1 MKRKEFRGVMGIAA
15 LLYLLFTQM
24 AYGQE
29 TKGEFTVSGGTSSFA
44 GNVLTVSDGEVT
56 VSTNGVTSQTIK
68 LTGGK
73 LILAGV
79 EITVESGNVSP
90 IEVAEMAEVEIELA
104 QGSTSVLKSN
114 SNEAAG
120 IHVPAGSQVTFIGSG
135 KLTAENMKDGDRYSY
150 SSCGIGGKYES
161 YSCGKIIFN
170 LDGSVYAKGG
180 NRAAGI
186 GTCIKMS
193 ENVPVN
199 GDILIKKGTIEAIGG
214 EFAAGIGTGPDGS
227 AGGEM
232 TVTMEGGTVKAR
244 GGSRGGGLGTGLFA
258 ATSFDIFLLG
268 GTITADV
275 APGLYATLNTL
286 VVGPDVIIVD
296 NTISDKYTNGFVF
309 SGSPKTATVKGNPVF
324 PEGQTI
330 TIDQGEKLTVPNGTD
345 LTNNGTIINNGTI
358 TNDGKIFNNG
368 TITNNGTINGDGA
381 IMGNIPAGWNG
392 NTAYIT
398 YDANGGSGTVAD
410 TYHKA
415 VTITDFP
422 STDGLSKDGY
432 TCLGWNTTNDATEAL
447 TEYAVL
453 PGANTLYA
461 LWKIAELELTNTAK
475 EITGTV
481 GTAFAEVDLS
491 ANVSNKEAVLGITF
505 ALKQD
510 NSLPTGFS
518 LSADG
523 KLTGPN
529 PLTTAISG
537 ATAIVTV
544 TPKNGASAKELTLTF
559 NIAKGALVVT
569 PVPDQTIYAGEYPA
583 YSLPEYVAGE
593 PHITGNLAVANGV
606 IKKGNLALTEKGRE
620 NHVAIELSAENISI
634 TQKAEKP
641 ADAVAEIVP
650 SGSGINPA
658 GWYRNPVTLNAPAG
672 FKIWVEAISKTKAAP
687 TLRDT
692 YRLTED
698 GLYTGYRLVRTAT
711 NADYSHDIDIK
722 LDQTAPELKADF
734 AISSHK
740 ATFTLA
746 DALSGIASYSY
757 VLDGAEPS
765 EMKTVEDAPKE
776 YEVDVMAAV
785 GPHTITFTIWD
796 VAGNKT
802 TSALVDFTLPLPTV
816 TLPDVE
822 GVTFNPLAGSHE
834 VKPLGSFRFYLTLEE
849 GYKEKSQP
857 VVTTDRG
864 YTINPRPSD
873 GAYVIFDI
881 SQDIV
886 ISISGIVPDIST
898 GIAGIDNATHI
909 RTVDGTLQITVPQPT
924 DAIITDT
931 SGRLL
936 RTLQLTPGTTR
947 VEGLH
952 PGIYI
957 VKISGQEGRKVI
969 VK

>member
-1 MKRKEFRGVMGIAA
+1 MKRKGFRGVIGIAA
-15 LLYLLFTQM
+15 LLYLVFTQM

-29 TKGEFTVSGGTSSFA
+29 TKGDFTVSGGTSSFA
-44 GNVLTVSDGEVT
+44 GNVLTVSAGEVT
-56 VSTNGVTSQTIK
+56 VSTNGVTSQTIL

-90 IEVAEMAEVEIELA
+90 IEVAEMAKVEIELA
-104 QGSTSVLKSN
+104 QGSTSILKSN

-120 IHVPAGSQVTFIGSG
+120 IHVPAGSQVTFTGSG
-135 KLTAENMKDGDRYSY
+135 ELTAKNTKDGDHYSY
-150 SSCGIGGKYES
+150 SSCGIGGKYGS

-170 LDGSVYAKGG
+170 LDGSVNAKGG
-180 NRAAGI
+180 ARAAGI
-186 GTCIKMS
+186 GTCMQQS
-193 ENVPVN
+193 DHSTVN
-199 GDILIKKGTIEAIGG
+199 GTILIKKGTIDAEGG
-214 EFAAGIGTGPDGS
+214 EYAAGIGTGPDGS
-227 AGGEM
+227 SDGAV
-232 TVTMEGGTVKAR
+232 TVTMEGGEVNAR
-244 GGSRGGGLGTGLFA
+244 GGALSNGFGTGVNDR
-258 ATSFDIFLLG
+258 TRVDIHLLG
-268 GTITADV
+268 GEVECKIEAGDR
-275 APGLYATLNTL
+275 AILNTL
-286 VVGPDVIIVD
+286 IIGPDV
-296 NTISDKYTNGFVF
+296 TIMGGSLITNKYTNGFVF
-309 SGSPKTATVKGNPVF
+309 SDDPKTATIRSKPVF
-324 PEGQTI
+324 PEGQTM
-330 TIDQGEKLTVPNGTD
+330 TIDQGEKLIVPKGTILINNGKII
-345 LTNNGTIINNGTI
+345 NSGIIEGEGTII
-358 TNDGKIFNNG
+358 
-368 TITNNGTINGDGA
+368 
-381 IMGNIPAGWNG
+381 GNIPAGWNG
-392 NTAYIT
+392 NIAYIT
-398 YDANGGSGTVAD
+398 YNANGGSGTVAD

-422 STDGLSKDGY
+422 SIDDLSKEGY
-432 TCLGWNTTNDATEAL
+432 TCLGWNTTKLETTAL
-447 TEYAVL
+447 TSYDVVS
-453 PGANTLYA
+453 GANTLFA
-461 LWKIAELELTNTAK
+461 VWKIAELELTSTAK
-475 EITGTV
+475 EITGAV
-481 GTAFAEVDLS
+481 GTAFPEVDLS

-505 ALKQD
+505 ALKQG
-510 NSLPTGFS
+510 NSLPIGFS

-559 NIAKGALVVT
+559 NIAKGTLVVT

-583 YSLPEYVAGE
+583 YTLPEY
-593 PHITGNLAVANGV
+593 ITEEALLSGNLAADNGV
-606 IKKGNLALTEKGRE
+606 ITQGNLALTVKGQKDYDE
-620 NHVAIELSAENISI
+620 IVLSAENILI
-634 TQKAEKP
+634 TQKTTNA

-650 SGSGINPA
+650 SGSGINQA
-658 GWYRNPVTLNAPAG
+658 GWYRNPVTLKAPAG

-698 GLYTGYRLVRTAT
+698 GLYTGYRLIRTAT

-765 EMKTVEDAPKE
+765 EMITVEDAPKE

-785 GPHTITFTIWD
+785 GPHKITFTIWD

-834 VKPLGSFRFYLTLEE
+834 VKPLGSFRFNLTLEE
-849 GYKEKSQP
+849 GYRQKSQP
-857 VVTTDRG
+857 VVTTDLG

-898 GIAGIDNATHI
+898 GIADINNATHI
-909 RTVDGTLQITVPQPT
+909 RTVDGTLQITVPQPA

>member
-1 MKRKEFRGVMGIAA
+1 MKRKEFRGVIGIAA
-15 LLYLLFTQM
+15 LLYLVFTQM

-29 TKGEFTVSGGTSSFA
+29 TKGDFTVSGGTSSFA

-56 VSTNGVTSQTIK
+56 VLTNRVTSQTIL

-104 QGSTSVLKSN
+104 QGSTSILESN
-114 SNEAAG
+114 SREAAG
-120 IHVPAGSQVTFIGSG
+120 IHVPAGSKVTFIGSG
-135 KLTAENMKDGDRYSY
+135 ELTAKNTKDVDHFTY
-150 SSCGIGGKYES
+150 SSCGIGGKYGS

-170 LDGSVYAKGG
+170 LDGSVNAKGG
-180 NRAAGI
+180 TRAAGI
-186 GTCIKMS
+186 GTCVKQS

-199 GDILIKKGTIEAIGG
+199 GAILIKKGTIEAKGG
-214 EFAAGIGTGPDGS
+214 VFAAGIGTGPDGS
-227 AGGEM
+227 TSGGV
-232 TVTMEGGTVKAR
+232 TVTIEGGTVNAR
-244 GGSRGGGLGTGLFA
+244 GGSRSGDIGTGING
-258 ATSFDIFLLG
+258 ATPADILLLG
-268 GTITADV
+268 GTVTARI
-275 APGLYATLNTL
+275 APGDYATLNTL
-286 VVGPDVIIVD
+286 VVGPDVTIVN
-296 NTISDKYTNGFVF
+296 NTVSDKYTNGFVF
-309 SGSPKTATVKGNPVF
+309 SGSPKTATIRSKPVF
-324 PEGQTI
+324 PEGHTM
-330 TIDQGEKLTVPNGTD
+330 TIDQGEKLTVPKGTI
-345 LTNNGTIINNGTI
+345 LTNNGKIINSGIIEGEGTII
-358 TNDGKIFNNG
+358 
-368 TITNNGTINGDGA
+368 
-381 IMGNIPAGWNG
+381 GNIPAGWNG
-392 NTAYIT
+392 NIAYIT

-410 TYHKA
+410 TYHKEE
-415 VTITDFP
+415 TITDFP
-422 STDGLSKDGY
+422 SIDGLSKEGY
-432 TCLGWNTTNDATEAL
+432 TCLGWNTTKLETSAL
-447 TEYAVL
+447 TSYDVVS
-453 PGANTLYA
+453 GANTLFA
-461 LWKIAELELTNTAK
+461 VWAKNPLLTSNSE

-481 GTAFAEVDLS
+481 GDAFIEIDLS
-491 ANVSNKEAVLGITF
+491 KNVSNGDEIDGVTFKVKEGS
-505 ALKQD
+505 
-510 NSLPTGFS
+510 SLPKGFI

-523 KLTGPN
+523 KLTCPDRVK
-529 PLTTAISG
+529 TAVSNSEVLI
-537 ATAIVTV
+537 TI
-544 TPKNGASAKELTLTF
+544 TPGNSASAKEFTLTF
-559 NIAKGALVVT
+559 NIAKGTLVVT
-569 PVPDQTIYAGEYPA
+569 PVPDQDIYADEYPA
-583 YSLPEYVAGE
+583 YTLPEYITEEGLL
-593 PHITGNLAVANGV
+593 TGNLAVGNGIIV
-606 IKKGNLALTEKGRE
+606 KSNLALTAKGQKDHDE
-620 NHVAIELSAENISI
+620 IVLSAENISI
-634 TQKAEKP
+634 TQKTTNA
-641 ADAVAEIVP
+641 ADVVAEIVP

-658 GWYRNPVTLNAPAG
+658 GWYRNPVTLKAPVG
-672 FKIWVEAISKTKAAP
+672 FKIWMESISKTKAAP

-698 GLYTGYRLVRTAT
+698 GLYTGYRLVRTTT

-740 ATFTLA
+740 ATFTLT

-757 VLDGAEPS
+757 ALDEAEPS
-765 EMKTVEDAPKE
+765 EIKNVEGAPLE

-834 VKPLGSFRFYLTLEE
+834 VKPQGSFRFYLTLAE

-873 GAYVIFDI
+873 GAYVLFDV
-881 SQDIV
+881 SRDIV
-886 ISISGIVPDIST
+886 ISISGIVPDTPT
-898 GIAGIDNATHI
+898 GIADIDNATHI
-909 RTVDGTLQITVPQPT
+909 RTVDGTLQITVPHPT

-936 RTLQLTPGTTR
+936 RTLKLTPGTTP

-957 VKISGQEGRKVI
+957 VKINGQEGRKVI

>member
-44 GNVLTVSDGEVT
+44 GNVLTVSAGEVT
-56 VSTNGVTSQTIK
+56 VKTSRVTSQTIK
-68 LTGGK
+68 LIGGK

-79 EITVESGNVSP
+79 QIQSYNTP
-90 IEVAEMAEVEIELA
+90 IEVTDMAEIHLA
-104 QGSTSVLKSN
+104 QGSTNILKATSAN
-114 SNEAAG
+114 AAG
-120 IHVPAGSQVTFIGSG
+120 IHVPGGSQVTFTGGG
-135 KLTAENMKDGDRYSY
+135 KLTAENTITGSTS
-150 SSCGIGGKYES
+150 SSCGIGGQKGRN
-161 YSCGKIIFN
+161 SCGTIIFN
-170 LDGSVYAKGG
+170 LTGSITAKGG
-180 NRAAGI
+180 SRAAGI
-186 GTCIKMS
+186 GTCKNHNAFCSIIIKQ
-193 ENVPVN
+193 
-199 GDILIKKGTIEAIGG
+199 GTINATGG
-214 EFAAGIGTGPDGS
+214 LYAAGIGTGPEGYS
-227 AGGEM
+227 GGKVM
-232 TVTMEGGTVKAR
+232 VTVEGGMVGAT
-244 GGSRGGGLGTGLFA
+244 GGTFCNGIGSGYFCK
-258 ATSFDIFLLG
+258 SSVDIFLLG
-268 GTITADV
+268 GTVTADV
-275 APGLYATLNTL
+275 APQSHSFNILI
-286 VVGPDVIIVD
+286 VGPDVTATGSVTD
-296 NTISDKYTNGFVF
+296 NYTNGFVF
-309 SGSPKTATVKGNPVF
+309 SGTPKTTTVKGNPVF
-324 PEGQTI
+324 PEGKTM
-330 TIDQGEKLTVPNGTD
+330 TIDQGETLTVPKGTI
-345 LTNNGTIINNGTI
+345 LTNNGEIINNGTI
-358 TNDGKIFNNG
+358 NG
-368 TITNNGTINGDGA
+368 EGA

-461 LWKIAELELTNTAK
+461 LWKIAELELANTAK

-481 GTAFAEVDLS
+481 GTAFPEVDLS
-491 ANVSNKEAVLGITF
+491 ANVSNKEAVLGVTF
-505 ALKQD
+505 ALKQG

-544 TPKNGASAKELTLTF
+544 TPKNGASAKEFTLTF
-559 NIAKGALVVT
+559 NIAKGTLVVT
-569 PVPDQTIYAGEYPA
+569 PTPDQTIYAGEYPA

-593 PHITGNLAVANGV
+593 PHITGNLAVVNGV

-620 NHVAIELSAENISI
+620 NHVAIELSAENIRI

-672 FKIWVEAISKTKAAP
+672 FKIWVETISKTKEAP

-765 EMKTVEDAPKE
+765 EMITVEDAPKE
-776 YEVDVMAAV
+776 CDVDVMAAV
-785 GPHTITFTIWD
+785 GTHTITFTIWD

-834 VKPLGSFRFYLTLEE
+834 VKPLGSFRFNLTLEE
-849 GYKEKSQP
+849 GYRQKSQP

-936 RTLQLTPGTTR
+936 RNLQLTPGITR